1 MIPNLEHNILLMTHV
16 GRCFKNIN
24 LSSSLSCP
32 GTCIKL
38 LWEIQHFRS
47 RSSYI
52 LTAVAKTGSMVLS
65 NGSHDDVQLQWR
77 GSMALGSSF
86 CKSITS
92 LPFRGSRYPLSRCG
106 LLPSSSASF
115 SPQRLHLFKLQQIT
129 TPFSPSQ
136 NNLITFGS
144 QSKLE
149 YPSAKTQ
156 SSYLSSLR
164 KPRKAHTLPANKT
177 AGLCIKIGRHFC
189 SSISTLIGM
198 ICPFLFKLCVWNFQS

>member
-1 MIPNLEHNILLMTHV
+1 MTRREELKKTPVPENQGNKAGHRRSPKIGGYTLLTSKPQLQKKHPYGALNKWAKSMIPNLEHHILLMTHV

-92 LPFRGSRYPLSRCG
+92 LPFHGSRYPLSRCG

-144 QSKLE
+144 
-149 YPSAKTQ
+149 
-156 SSYLSSLR
+156 
-164 KPRKAHTLPANKT
+164 
-177 AGLCIKIGRHFC
+177 
-189 SSISTLIGM
+189 
-198 ICPFLFKLCVWNFQS
+198 